1 MVGWCCWVALR
12 VTQRRKWQR
21 LFTVQ
26 LRFVLGADCC
36 LLSYF
41 ILVCRCSFF
50 FFGRLIMT
58 VPSFPSYVSLSL
70 SPSPTE
76 IGIGLTAFGL
86 AFMILG
92 ILLLFDKGLLAMG
105 DLLFLAGVTLL
116 IGVKRST
123 RFFFQRKKAKGS
135 ALFFGGMLLVLV
147 GWPVIGMG
155 VELFGFVNLFGDFF
169 PIAIAFMRR
178 MPIVGNFML
187 LPGVRVVVDKLAAT
201 QPNKLPV

>member
-1 MVGWCCWVALR
+1 MLTVAVCCTLLVPVVPVCFFLI
-12 VTQRRKWQR
+12 
-21 LFTVQ
+21 LFYSG
-26 LRFVLGADCC
+26 LDDR
-36 LLSYF
+36 
-41 ILVCRCSFF
+41 
-50 FFGRLIMT
+50 GRLWSCLAFC
-58 VPSFPSYVSLSL
+58 VFLSL
-70 SPSPTE
+70 SFPPPE

-105 DLLFLAGVTLL
+105 DLLFLGGVTLL

-155 VELFGFVNLFGDFF
+155 VEVFGFINLFGDFF

-201 QPNKLPV
+201 PNKLPV